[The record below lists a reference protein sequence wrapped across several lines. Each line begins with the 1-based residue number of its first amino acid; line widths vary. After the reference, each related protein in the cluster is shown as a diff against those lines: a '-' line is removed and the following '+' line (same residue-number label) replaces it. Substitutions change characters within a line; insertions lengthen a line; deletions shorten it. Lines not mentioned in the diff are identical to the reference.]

1 MSDQLV
7 VYVRLLDEG
16 TVSASCDSEG
26 AYRLTGKQD
35 PGERWEF
42 GPGSLVRCAP
52 KILQRRHIRLGRDGP
67 RSSWLVTLR
76 VLGWAWGKVPLVSVG
91 CAA

>member
-52 KILQRRHIRLGRDGP
+52 KTFSDGTSGLAVTGR
-67 RSSWLVTLR
+67 
-76 VLGWAWGKVPLVSVG
+76 
-91 CAA
+91 AARGL